1 MTTKTSLFGAFA
13 LIATSV
19 SLPAL
24 AQDDAILE
32 EIVVMAAKREQT
44 LQEVPIAVSVVTA
57 DVMNEAQVLEIRD
70 LQFLVPS
77 LRVSQ
82 LQTSANATFL
92 IRGFGNGANN
102 AGVEPSVGVFIDGV
116 YRSRSAASLADF
128 PNLERIEVIKGPQST
143 LFGKNASAG
152 VINVV
157 TAKPSLD
164 AYSGSASLTYGDY
177 NHIVVKGDVTGP
189 LSDTF
194 AWSLSGSY
202 NERDG
207 YFTNLETGTKFNEL
221 NRWGVRGQLLW
232 APTDNFEARFIADM
246 DEFEE
251 VCCGVAHLQDGVST
265 IGIRSPGVGGDM
277 VSNSPFSYT
286 GLYNFDAINEIEN
299 SGVSLQ
305 LDWDIND
312 YVTLTSITAY
322 RNLQRFDNA
331 DSDFTT
337 AALLAPEA
345 SNLTDTELDTF
356 TQEFRLSGSVGNTD
370 WLIGAFWFD
379 EDVEQNSGV
388 IFDTGARPYVDTMT
402 KLLVAETPQDFVDAL
417 NPAVPS
423 PILELEGLIAA
434 TYLPPPNSPLPP
446 PPLAQDVVNQFGP
459 IIPGQSFL
467 VAGQGT
473 LEAAT
478 LENEA
483 ISLFAQADFGLGDR
497 TTVTLG
503 INYTE
508 DEKNVAVSTLNDNV
522 FSYVDLENDI
532 GFRLIEA
539 GTLQALI
546 ADGTCDIIG
555 LPQCQAAATG
565 VAQQFKGTDCDD
577 VPPGSPCNPVL
588 PLQDVQIIPPFVNFP
603 NEVEPGQS
611 KDDQVTWTARIA
623 YDLTDQMNLY
633 ASAGTGFKATSWNL
647 SRDSR
652 PFEEDIPAL
661 EAAGLAVPN
670 LTAATRYAGPE
681 DSTLY
686 EIGLKSQW
694 DTVSMN
700 LAIFDQEIEGFQE
713 NVFQGT
719 GFVLV
724 NAGKQSTTGAEID
737 LLWAISEN
745 FEWYIAATFL
755 DPVYDSF
762 FGAPG
767 PEGPVDIFDTKVPGI
782 SETSA
787 NTWFRYSFD
796 LGASTTGFIR
806 AEYYYESETQDIIN
820 VPEDVASREV
830 NMVNASIGL
839 RWANGLEA
847 MLWGRN
853 LTDDEFLQSAF
864 PTTFQNL
871 AQPFTYSGYP
881 NQPRTYGLTL
891 RMYFGD

>member
-1 MTTKTSLFGAFA
+1 MTTKTSLFGALA

-44 LQEVPIAVSVVTA
+44 LQEVPIAVSVVSA

-82 LQTSANATFL
+82 LQTSSNATFL

-128 PNLERIEVIKGPQST
+128 PNLDRIEVIKGPQST

-164 AYSGSASLTYGDY
+164 GYSGSASLTYGDY
-177 NHIVVKGDVTGP
+177 SHVVVKGDVTGP

-207 YFTNLETGTKFNEL
+207 YFTNLETGTEFNEL

-246 DEFEE
+246 DEIDE
-251 VCCGVAHLQDGVST
+251 VCCGVAHLQDGVSV

-277 VSNSPFSYT
+277 VSESPFSYT
-286 GLYNFDAINEIEN
+286 GLYNFDATNVVEN
-299 SGVSLQ
+299 SGASLQ

-312 YVTLTSITAY
+312 YVTLTSITAF
-322 RNLQRFDNA
+322 RNLERFDNA

-345 SNLTDTELDTF
+345 SNLTDTEIDTF

-379 EDVEQNSGV
+379 EEVEQNSGV
-388 IFDTGARPYVDTMT
+388 LFDTGARPYVDTMT
-402 KLLVAETPQDFVDAL
+402 KLLNAETPADFVDAL

-423 PILELEGLIAA
+423 PILQLEGLIAQS
-434 TYLPPPNSPLPP
+434 YLPTSPI
-446 PPLAQDVVNQFGP
+446 PPLAPDVVAEFGP
-459 IIPGQSFL
+459 ILPGQSFL
-467 VAGQGT
+467 IPGQGT
-473 LEAAT
+473 LET
-478 LENEA
+478 GLLENEA

-508 DEKNVAVSTLNDNV
+508 DEKNVAVSTINDNV
-522 FSYVDLENDI
+522 FSYVDLEDDI
-532 GFRLIEA
+532 GAPLITA
-539 GTLQALI
+539 ATLGALI
-546 ADGTCDIIG
+546 ADGTCAAIG
-555 LPQCQAAATG
+555 LPACQALAAG
-565 VAQQFKGTDCDD
+565 VGEQFKGTDCDD
-577 VPPGSPCNPVL
+577 VPPGAPCNPVL
-588 PLQDVQIIPPFVNFP
+588 PLQAVQILPPFVNFP

-623 YDLTDQMNLY
+623 YDINDAMNIY

-661 EAAGLAVPN
+661 EAAGLGAPN

-686 EIGLKSQW
+686 ELGFKAQW
-694 DTVSMN
+694 DTVAMN
-700 LAIFDQEIEGFQE
+700 VAIFDQEIEGFQE

-724 NAGKQSTTGAEID
+724 NAGTQSTTGAELD

-745 FEWYIAATFL
+745 FDWYIAATYL

-762 FGAPG
+762 QGAPG
-767 PEGPVDIFDTKVPGI
+767 PVGPVDLEDVQVPGI
-782 SETSA
+782 SEVSA
-787 NTWFRYSFD
+787 NTWLRYTFD

-806 AEYYYESETQDIIN
+806 AEYYYESDTQVIIN

-830 NMVNASIGL
+830 NMVNASMGL
-839 RWANGLEA
+839 RWANGFEA

-881 NQPRTYGLTL
+881 NQPRTYGVTF

>member
-1 MTTKTSLFGAFA
+1 MTTKTSLRWAIA
-13 LIATSV
+13 LIAISV

-24 AQDDAILE
+24 AQDDTAILE

-44 LQEVPIAVSVVTA
+44 LQEVPIAVSVISA

-164 AYSGSASLTYGDY
+164 AYNGSASLTYGDY
-177 NHIVVKGDVTGP
+177 SQVIVKGDFNGP
-189 LSDTF
+189 ISDTI
-194 AWSLSGSY
+194 AWGLSGSY

-207 YFTNLETGTKFNEL
+207 YFTNLETGGEFNEL
-221 NRWGVRGQLLW
+221 NRWNVRGQLLF
-232 APTDNFEARFIADM
+232 APTDNFEARLIADF
-246 DEFEE
+246 DEFDE
-251 VCCGVAHLQDGVST
+251 VCCGVVHLQGGVSIAG
-265 IGIRSPGVGGDM
+265 IGVLPNIEGAGGDM
-277 VSNSPFSYT
+277 LLGAPFSYE
-286 GLYNFDAINEIEN
+286 GLYNFDAKNVVEN
-299 SGVSLQ
+299 RGFSAQ
-305 LDWDIND
+305 LDWDISD
-312 YVTLTSITAY
+312 AVTLTSITAF

-345 SNLTDTELDTF
+345 ANLTDTELDTF
-356 TQEFRLSGSVGNTD
+356 TQEFRLSGSVGNTS

-379 EDVEQNSGV
+379 EEVEQNSGV
-388 IFDTGARPYVDTMT
+388 LFDTGARPYVDTMT
-402 KLLVAETPQDFVDAL
+402 NLLAGTPPDAMPSPVGLLEGIIAQSYLPFPLWPFDPYAPDVVAE
-417 NPAVPS
+417 
-423 PILELEGLIAA
+423 
-434 TYLPPPNSPLPP
+434 
-446 PPLAQDVVNQFGP
+446 FGP
-459 IIPGQSFL
+459 IGPGTFLAPGQGKL
-467 VAGQGT
+467 EAGT
-473 LEAAT
+473 LD
-478 LENEA
+478 NQA
-483 ISLFAQADFGLGDR
+483 ISVFAQADFGLGDR

-503 INYTE
+503 VNYTE
-508 DEKNVAVSTLNDNV
+508 DEKDVTLGTMNDNV
-522 FSYVDLENDI
+522 FSFIDLVEDI
-532 GFRLIEA
+532 GGPVIRDQTYLALLEA
-539 GTLQALI
+539 GQCTGFDDPTCLAIAQGAAQIGKATLCA
-546 ADGTCDIIG
+546 
-555 LPQCQAAATG
+555 
-565 VAQQFKGTDCDD
+565 D
-577 VPPGSPCNPVL
+577 VPDGVPCNPFL
-588 PLQDVQIIPPFVNFP
+588 PLQAVQILEPNVDFP
-603 NEVEPGQS
+603 NEVETGNS

-623 YDLTDQMNLY
+623 FDITESMNIY

-647 SRDSR
+647 SRDSK

-661 EAAGLAVPN
+661 EDAGLAVPN
-670 LTAATRYAGPE
+670 LQAGTRFAGPE

-686 EIGLKSQW
+686 EIGFKSQW
-694 DTVSMN
+694 DTVAMN
-700 LAIFDQEIEGFQE
+700 IAIFDQEIEGFQE
-713 NVFQGT
+713 NIFQGT
-719 GFVLV
+719 GFVLA
-724 NAGKQSTTGAEID
+724 NAGKQSTTGAEVD
-737 LLWAISEN
+737 LSWAISEY
-745 FEWYIAATFL
+745 FDWYVAATFL

-762 FGAPG
+762 PGAPG
-767 PEGPVDIFDTKVPGI
+767 PGGPVDLFDVKVPGI
-782 SETSA
+782 SETSV
-787 NTWFRYSFD
+787 NTWLRYSFD
-796 LGASTTGFIR
+796 LGTSMSGFIR
-806 AEYYYESETQDIIN
+806 AEYYYESDTQVIIN

-830 NMVNASIGL
+830 NMVNASLGL
-839 RWANGLEA
+839 RWANGFEA

-864 PTTFQNL
+864 PTTFQDI
-871 AQPFTYSGYP
+871 AEPFSYSGYP

>member
-1 MTTKTSLFGAFA
+1 
-13 LIATSV
+13 
-19 SLPAL
+19 
-24 AQDDAILE
+24 
-32 EIVVMAAKREQT
+32 
-44 LQEVPIAVSVVTA
+44 
-57 DVMNEAQVLEIRD
+57 
-70 LQFLVPS
+70 

-402 KLLVAETPQDFVDAL
+402 KLLIAETPADFVDAL

-423 PILELEGLIAA
+423 PMLQLEGLIASSYA
-434 TYLPPPNSPLPP
+434 PDSLL
-446 PPLAQDVVNQFGP
+446 PPLAPDVVAEFGP
-459 IIPGQSFL
+459 ILPGQSFL
-467 VAGQGT
+467 ITGQGT
-473 LEAAT
+473 LEAGT
-478 LENEA
+478 LTNEA

-522 FSYVDLENDI
+522 FSYVDLEDDI
-532 GFRLIEA
+532 GQPVIFATVLGQLLA
-539 GTLQALI
+539 TPGACTGPDDPVCL
-546 ADGTCDIIG
+546 G
-555 LPQCQAAATG
+555 QAALASQAGKG
-565 VAQQFKGTDCDD
+565 VSCSD
-577 VPPGSPCNPVL
+577 VPAGVPCNPVL
-588 PLQDVQIIPPFVNFP
+588 DLQQVQIIPPFVNFP
-603 NEVEPGQS
+603 NEVEPGQ
-611 KDDQVTWTARIA
+611 
-623 YDLTDQMNLY
+623 
-633 ASAGTGFKATSWNL
+633 
-647 SRDSR
+647 
-652 PFEEDIPAL
+652 
-661 EAAGLAVPN
+661 
-670 LTAATRYAGPE
+670 
-681 DSTLY
+681 
-686 EIGLKSQW
+686 
-694 DTVSMN
+694 
-700 LAIFDQEIEGFQE
+700 
-713 NVFQGT
+713 
-719 GFVLV
+719 
-724 NAGKQSTTGAEID
+724 
-737 LLWAISEN
+737 
-745 FEWYIAATFL
+745 
-755 DPVYDSF
+755 
-762 FGAPG
+762 
-767 PEGPVDIFDTKVPGI
+767 
-782 SETSA
+782 
-787 NTWFRYSFD
+787 
-796 LGASTTGFIR
+796 
-806 AEYYYESETQDIIN
+806 
-820 VPEDVASREV
+820 
-830 NMVNASIGL
+830 
-839 RWANGLEA
+839 
-847 MLWGRN
+847 
-853 LTDDEFLQSAF
+853 
-864 PTTFQNL
+864 
-871 AQPFTYSGYP
+871 
-881 NQPRTYGLTL
+881 
-891 RMYFGD
+891 